1 MLLAILV
8 MEMGSWYLM
17 EPDFE
22 SYGFEAPKIPVVHI
36 ETDTFSA
43 DMYEL
48 YEMPSGLVLS
58 ILESQGP
65 EQMSIMSEAFRL
77 AIVNPSDAEK
87 MEVLS
92 FNELASAMFQWYK
105 KSSVRVEPVKRV
117 DVGTGVRTLKEILET
132 LALVEEMME
141 EDSVAEPP
149 AEEKPKFS
157 KPLNDPGDG
166 VSPFEL

>member
-1 MLLAILV
+1 
-8 MEMGSWYLM
+8 M
-17 EPDFE
+17 EPDEDFY
-22 SYGFEAPKIPVVHI
+22 SYGFEAPEVPTVHI

-65 EQMSIMSEAFRL
+65 EQMSVMSEAFRL
-77 AIVNPSDAEK
+77 AIVDPLDAEK

-105 KSSVRVEPVKRV
+105 KSSVRVAPVKRV
-117 DVGTGVRTLKEILET
+117 DIGTGVRTLKEILET
-132 LALVEEMME
+132 LTLVEEMLE
-141 EDSVAEPP
+141 EDSEVPV
-149 AEEKPKFS
+149 AEEKPKLS
-157 KPLNDPGDG
+157 GPLNDPGDG
-166 VSPFEL
+166 VSPFDL